1 MEIIGKQAVRLQLD
15 VSEEIKTWLKI
26 RAIQEGVTLSELAE
40 KAFRGYQQKVEKDGK
55 NEPPNKNS

>member
-1 MEIIGKQAVRLQLD
+1 MKTIGKQAVRLQLD

-40 KAFRGYQQKVEKDGK
+40 KAFREYRKKVEMDGK
-55 NEPPNKNS
+55 SS